1 MPSVVDCC
9 LLQLRF
15 GLAEFPG
22 PNATIVLLAKCVKG
36 FVSEFFQRVR
46 AYAICNCYTTERWRQ
61 QASAAM
67 EQRVVS
73 PRKTEEQLMASS
85 LDCVCGKVCE
95 KKDLKFVCLLCCKM
109 FLFFGRRERDDDYDV

>member
-1 MPSVVDCC
+1 
-9 LLQLRF
+9 
-15 GLAEFPG
+15 
-22 PNATIVLLAKCVKG
+22 
-36 FVSEFFQRVR
+36 
-46 AYAICNCYTTERWRQ
+46 
-61 QASAAM
+61 M